1 MFVVV
6 GMCII
11 KGVSRMVVDQMFRHG
26 GAHSNHNSV
35 QEAVRNHNHLLIIA
49 RNMVENLF
57 GRAMLSIVRPSSI
70 SMIYMLEE

>member
-26 GAHSNHNSV
+26 GAHSNHNSD
-35 QEAVRNHNHLLIIA
+35 QAAVRDHNQILMSFS
-49 RNMVENLF
+49 NMVENLF
-57 GRAMLSIVRPSSI
+57 VRAMLSIVRPSPM